1 MTQFLVYLIIGITT
15 GAIYAIAASG
25 LVVTYATSRVFN
37 FAHGAVGMF
46 VAFVMYSLWV
56 DQGWPEWLALI
67 ICVLV
72 IAPLIGVA
80 LDVFVMRWLEN
91 ASVAQRLAVT
101 LTIFIMFEGLA
112 QVIWGTDLR
121 TMPPI
126 FGPHSFSPVNG
137 LNVTYDQAATVIIA
151 VLVAVGLW
159 ALFNKTRIGTIM
171 RGVVDDRALTELHGI
186 NPRMVTSLSWAL
198 GSSLAAVSAILL
210 APGLSMSID
219 ALSLLVVSAYA
230 AAIIG
235 GLTSIPLTFTGG
247 IALGVITSLLV
258 GYLPPTN
265 ELVQNAASAM
275 PFLLLFGALVVRRSE
290 LGLQRVEVFNEP
302 PPPKARTMLTLSG
315 VGLVLAILIAPQ
327 LSNFDALVAGS
338 ALIYAGVLLSLV
350 LITGMA
356 GQVSLAQWSF
366 VGIGGVLMS
375 HLGGGMPYWLALVL
389 STVISAAVGALIA
402 LPSLRLRGL
411 YLALSTLAFAVL
423 VDKVV
428 FTNSHVF
435 DTRGAS
441 IPVRS
446 PQIFGLQADSFSSMI
461 PLLAVVVALYAM
473 LVLFIRR
480 GRFGRALTAMRDAP
494 QAASAL
500 GLNIVRTKLI
510 VFTVSSGM
518 AGLMGC
524 LWGGLNH
531 NVIASQFGYITSL
544 TALLILTIYGVT
556 SVTGAIVGSIFY
568 AIFYLMVPNWINN
581 PDLVAAIQPLGIGLA
596 VFGLARHPEGAV
608 AQTRASLRRGRWARK
623 PAPSSLAA
631 APTAS
636 TTGS

>member
-1 MTQFLVYLIIGITT
+1 MTQFLIYLIIGVTT

-37 FAHGAVGMF
+37 FAHGAIGMF
-46 VAFVMYSLWV
+46 VAFVAYSLWI
-56 DQGWPEWLALI
+56 DQGWPEWPALAL
-67 ICVLV
+67 CVLV
-72 IAPLIGVA
+72 IAPLIGVL
-80 LDVFVMRWLEN
+80 LDVLVMRWLEN

-101 LTIFIMFEGLA
+101 LTIFILFEGLA

-126 FGPHSFSPVNG
+126 FGAHSFTPISG
-137 LNVTYDQAATVIIA
+137 LNVTYDQAATVIVAI
-151 VLVAVGLW
+151 LVAVGLW
-159 ALFNKTRIGTIM
+159 ALFNHTRIGTIM
-171 RGVVDDRALTELHGI
+171 RGVVDDRALTELHTI
-186 NPRMVTSLSWAL
+186 NPRVVTSLSWAL
-198 GSSLAAVSAILL
+198 GASLAAISAILL

-235 GLTSIPLTFTGG
+235 GLKSIPLTFAGA

-258 GYLPPTN
+258 GYVPPTN

-275 PFLLLFGALVVRRSE
+275 PFLLLFAALVVRRQE

-302 PPPKARTMLTLSG
+302 PPPRTVTMVALS
-315 VGLVLAILIAPQ
+315 VAGLVLAIVIAPQ
-327 LSNFDALVAGS
+327 LSNFHALVAGS
-338 ALIYAGVLLSLV
+338 ALVYAGVLLSLV

-366 VGIGGVLMS
+366 VGIGAVLLS
-375 HLGGGMPYWLALVL
+375 HVGDGLPYWLALL
-389 STVISAAVGALIA
+389 ISTLASAAVGALIA
-402 LPSLRLRGL
+402 LPALRLRGL

-423 VDKVV
+423 VDKVA

-435 DTRGAS
+435 TTRGAS

-446 PQIFGLQADSFSSMI
+446 PKLFGLQADSFSSMI
-461 PLLAVVVALYAM
+461 PLLAVVVALDAI
-473 LVLFIRR
+473 LVLTIRR

-500 GLNIVRTKLI
+500 GLDIVRTKLI
-510 VFTVSSGM
+510 VFTLSAGM
-518 AGLMGC
+518 AGLMGG
-524 LWGGLNH
+524 LYGGLNH
-531 NVIASQFGYITSL
+531 QAIASQFGYISSL

-556 SVTGAIVGSIFY
+556 SVTGAIIGSAFY
-568 AIFYLMVPNWINN
+568 AVFYLLVPNWINN

-608 AQTRASLRRGRWARK
+608 AQTRASIRRGRWARR
-623 PAPSSLAA
+623 PAPSHLGSA
-631 APTAS
+631 APTTA
-636 TTGS
+636 GR

>member
-15 GAIYAIAASG
+15 GAIYAVAATG

-46 VAFVMYSLWV
+46 VAFVAYTLWV
-56 DQGWPEWLALI
+56 DQGWPEWLALAL
-67 ICVLV
+67 CVLV
-72 IAPLIGVA
+72 IAPAIGIA

-101 LTIFIMFEGLA
+101 LTIFIMFQGLA

-126 FGPHSFSPVNG
+126 FGVHSFSPISG

-151 VLVAVGLW
+151 IGVAIALW
-159 ALFNKTRIGTIM
+159 ALFNRTRIGTTM

-186 NPRMVTSLSWAL
+186 NPRRVTSLSWAL

-235 GLTSIPLTFTGG
+235 GLKSIPLTFAGA

-275 PFLLLFGALVVRRSE
+275 PFLLLFGALVVRRQE

-302 PPPKARTMLTLSG
+302 PPPRTRTMLGLSAG
-315 VGLVLAILIAPQ
+315 GIVIAIVVAPL

-338 ALIYAGVLLSLV
+338 ALVYAGILLSLV

-366 VGIGGVLMS
+366 VGIGAVLLS
-375 HLGGGMPYWLALVL
+375 HLGDGLPYWLALL
-389 STVISAAVGALIA
+389 ISTVASAAVGALIA

-428 FTNSHVF
+428 FTNSAVF

-446 PQIFGLQADSFSSMI
+446 PKLFGLEADSFSSMI
-461 PLLAVVVALYAM
+461 PLLAVVVCLYAI
-473 LVLFIRR
+473 LVLTIRR

-500 GLNIVRTKLI
+500 GLDIVRTKLI
-510 VFTVSSGM
+510 VFTLSAGM
-518 AGLMGC
+518 AGLIGG
-524 LWGGLNH
+524 LYGGLNH
-531 NVIASQFGYITSL
+531 QAIASQFGYIASL
-544 TALLILTIYGVT
+544 TALLILTIWGVT
-556 SVTGAIVGSIFY
+556 SVTGAIVGSAFY
-568 AIFYLMVPNWINN
+568 AVFFLMVPNWINN

-608 AQTRASLRRGRWARK
+608 AQTRASIRKGRWARR
-623 PAPSSLAA
+623 PAPSQFAA
-631 APTAS
+631 APT
-636 TTGS
+636 TTAGS